1 MKNRLKDWTSHRL
14 VEPSTHS
21 SIAVLIVCWSLFQNS
36 LTLEGVEWLPYSLAW
51 ATFHAVLGV
60 TLKEGKGL
68 F

>member
-1 MKNRLKDWTSHRL
+1 MKESIKDWTTHRL

-21 SIAVLIVCWSLFQNS
+21 SIAVLVACWALFMDS
-36 LTLEGVEWLPYSLAW
+36 LTVEGFSYLTYALAW